1 MGKKILF
8 TSHTA
13 NFQKFN
19 RPFMRMLRK
28 DDWEVHYASMGE
40 EEILDADKSFTV
52 SFTRNPFTISNIRAY
67 KQLKQ
72 IIDRENYDIIHT
84 HTPVGSVVTRLA
96 ARRARSR
103 GTRVIYTAHGFHFF
117 TGAPLLSWLIY
128 YPVERFMARHTDTL
142 ITIND
147 EDYKR
152 AKRTFK
158 TDVRYVP
165 GVGVDPERFKP
176 RLTKKQRNDLRRSL
190 GLKPDDF
197 VMIYPAEL
205 NKNKNQTMLI
215 MAMEKLTAANPHIH
229 LLLPGQDSMNGFHSK
244 LIKEKGLQNNIHL
257 LGYRADIPQLL
268 MASDLSVS
276 ASYREGLPVHIMEAM
291 TAGLPIISTKCRG
304 ATELIE
310 EGENGYLVDFDDVEA
325 MTAEIMKMSQNGM
338 HGFGKCSKNKSK
350 KYQIEHI
357 TKEMKKTYC
366 KKQKILHLL
375 SSSQFSGAES
385 VACTL
390 ILGVDGQY
398 EIAYCS
404 PTGTIKNVLSA
415 KNIEYC
421 PLEKFNRKALSRVI
435 ADWKP
440 DVIHAHDF
448 RASILA
454 SFFAKEVE
462 IISHIHQNP
471 AWSNKITIRSLLYRW
486 RIKKFMKIVIV
497 TDAMRNNFIFRGVTG
512 EKLII
517 IHNLVDKNSII
528 EKSKVGL
535 GTPSYDIAFCGR
547 LESVKQPLEFLD
559 IIYKIKK
566 TQANVR
572 AIMIGEGSLRKDCEL
587 YVNKNCLQDNVVI
600 AGFQNNPYQYIK
612 NSKFLFITST
622 DEGFGLVAAEADI
635 LNTVV
640 LSFNL
645 KAIAEL
651 FSGARS
657 TYKTKN
663 TIIQTYLECC
673 HNRKEYQQLLKS
685 QQKSLP
691 TDITDKRAWQNNLL
705 NLYKKASK
713 Q

>member
-1 MGKKILF
+1 MRNKILF
-8 TSHTA
+8 TSHVA

-28 DDWEVHYASMGE
+28 DGWEVHYASMGE

-96 ARRARSR
+96 ARRARKR

-117 TGAPLLSWLIY
+117 TGAPLLNWLIY

-152 AKRTFK
+152 AKRAFK

-205 NKNKNQTMLI
+205 SKRKNQTMLI
-215 MAMEKLTAANPHIH
+215 KVMESVVKYNPTVH
-229 LLLPGQDSMNGFHSK
+229 LLLPGSDSLSGLHKRFVN
-244 LIKEKGLQNNIHL
+244 EKGLARNVHF
-257 LGYRADIPQLL
+257 LGYRSDVAQLL
-268 MASDLSVS
+268 QISDLSVS
-276 ASYREGLPVHIMEAM
+276 TSKQEGLPVHIMEAM
-291 TAGLPIISTKCRG
+291 AAGLPIISTKCRG

-415 KNIEYC
+415 KNIEYY
-421 PLEKFNRKALSRVI
+421 PLEKFNRKTLSRII

-440 DVIHAHDF
+440 DIIHAHDF

-454 SFFAKEVE
+454 SFFAKEVK

-497 TDAMRNNFIFRGVTG
+497 TDAMRNNFIFRGATG

-517 IHNLVDKNSII
+517 IHNLVDKDSII

-535 GTPSYDIAFCGR
+535 DAPSYDIVFCGR

-587 YVNKNCLQDNVVI
+587 YVDKNCLQDNVVI
-600 AGFQNNPYQYIK
+600 AGFQDNPYQYIK

-635 LNTVV
+635 LDTVV

-645 KAIAEL
+645 EAIAEL

-673 HNRKEYQQLLKS
+673 HNRKGYQQLLKS

>member
-1 MGKKILF
+1 MRNKILF
-8 TSHTA
+8 TSHVA

-28 DDWEVHYASMGE
+28 DGWEVHYASMGE
-40 EEILDADKSFTV
+40 EEILDADKSFIV

-96 ARRARSR
+96 ARHARKR

-117 TGAPLLSWLIY
+117 TGAPLLNWLIY
-128 YPVERFMARHTDTL
+128 YPTERLMARYTDTL

-152 AKRTFK
+152 AKRAFK

-165 GVGVDPERFKP
+165 GVGVDPDRFKP

-205 NKNKNQTMLI
+205 SKRKNQTMLI
-215 MAMEKLTAANPHIH
+215 DVMELVVKHNPGVH
-229 LLLPGQDSMNGFHSK
+229 LLLPGSDSLGGLHKRLVN
-244 LIKEKGLQNNIHL
+244 EKDIARNVHF
-257 LGYRADIPQLL
+257 LGYRSDIAQLL
-268 MASDLSVS
+268 QISDLSVS
-276 ASYREGLPVHIMEAM
+276 TSKQEGLPVHIMEAM

-304 ATELIE
+304 ASELVE
-310 EGENGYLVDFDDVEA
+310 DGKNGYLVDFDDIDLMVELILQLSRNYRR
-325 MTAEIMKMSQNGM
+325 E
-338 HGFGKCSKNKSK
+338 FSKFSK
-350 KYQIEHI
+350 KASEKYQIRYS
-357 TKEMKKTYC
+357 TKEMGEIYNEKKR
-366 KKQKILHLL
+366 ILHLL
-375 SSSQFSGAES
+375 ASNKFSGAES

-390 ILGVDGQY
+390 ISGVNDKY
-398 EIAYCS
+398 DVVYCS
-404 PTGTIKNVLSA
+404 PVGTIGDILREKGIKYRPIDKLSY
-415 KNIEYC
+415 KEIS
-421 PLEKFNRKALSRVI
+421 KTI
-435 ADWKP
+435 AEWKP
-440 DVIHAHDF
+440 DIIHAHDF
-448 RASILA
+448 RTSILA
-454 SFFAKEVE
+454 SFFTKKAK
-462 IISHIHQNP
+462 IISHIHQSP
-471 AWSNKITIRSLLYRW
+471 AWSSKITIRSLLYRL
-486 RIKKFMKIVIV
+486 RMGKFMSIVVV
-497 TDAMRNNFIFRGVTG
+497 TDNMRNNSIFRGVASK
-512 EKLII
+512 KLIV
-517 IHNLVDKNSII
+517 IHNLVNKDSII
-528 EKSKVGL
+528 EKSKDGL
-535 GTPSYDIAFCGR
+535 DGSSYNIAFCGR
-547 LESVKQPLEFLD
+547 LENVKQPLEFLD

-566 TQANVR
+566 IQANVR
-572 AIMIGEGSLRKDCEL
+572 VIMIGDGSLRKDCEL
-587 YVNKNCLQDNVVI
+587 YIKENRLQDNVRIV
-600 AGFQNNPYQYIK
+600 GFQDNPYQYIR

-640 LSFNL
+640 LSFEL

-651 FSGARS
+651 FPGAKS

-663 TIIQTYLECC
+663 ALVQTYLECC
-673 HNRKEYQQLLKS
+673 HDRKKYQQLLKA

-691 TDITDKRAWQNNLL
+691 KDITNKRAWQANLL
-705 NLYKKASK
+705 NLYKKASR

>member
-28 DDWEVHYASMGE
+28 DGWEVHYASMGE

-96 ARRARSR
+96 ARGARKR

-117 TGAPLLSWLIY
+117 TGAPLLNWLIY
-128 YPVERFMARHTDTL
+128 YPVERLMARHTDTL

-165 GVGVDPERFKP
+165 GVGVDPKRFKP

-205 NKNKNQTMLI
+205 SKRKNQTMLI
-215 MAMEKLTAANPHIH
+215 KVMESVVKYNPTVH
-229 LLLPGQDSMNGFHSK
+229 LLLPGSDSLSGLHKRFVN
-244 LIKEKGLQNNIHL
+244 EKGLARHVHF
-257 LGYRADIPQLL
+257 LGYRSDVAQLL
-268 MASDLSVS
+268 QISDLSVS
-276 ASYREGLPVHIMEAM
+276 TSKQEGLPVHIMEAM
-291 TAGLPIISTKCRG
+291 AAGLPIISTKCRG

-310 EGENGYLVDFDDVEA
+310 ESENGYLVDFDDVEA

-357 TKEMKKTYC
+357 TKEMKKIYNE
-366 KKQKILHLL
+366 KKRILHLL
-375 SSSQFSGAES
+375 ASSKFSGAES

-390 ILGVDGQY
+390 IGGVNDKY
-398 EIAYCS
+398 DVAYCS
-404 PTGTIKNVLSA
+404 PVGTIGNVLRE
-415 KNIEYC
+415 KGIEYC
-421 PLEKFNRKALSRVI
+421 PIDKLSYKEISRTI
-435 ADWKP
+435 AKWKP
-440 DVIHAHDF
+440 DIIHAHDF

-454 SFFAKEVE
+454 SFFAKKAK
-462 IISHIHQNP
+462 IISHIHQSP
-471 AWSNKITIRSLLYRW
+471 AWSSKTTVRSLVYRL
-486 RIKKFMKIVIV
+486 RMGKFMSIVVV
-497 TDAMRNNFIFRGVTG
+497 TDNMRNNSIFRGVASK
-512 EKLII
+512 KLIV
-517 IHNLVDKNSII
+517 IHNLVNKDSII
-528 EKSKVGL
+528 EKSKDGL
-535 GTPSYDIAFCGR
+535 DGSSYNIAFCGR
-547 LESVKQPLEFLD
+547 LENVKQPLEFLD

-566 TQANVR
+566 IQANVR
-572 AIMIGEGSLRKDCEL
+572 VIMIGDGSLRKDCEL
-587 YVNKNCLQDNVVI
+587 YIKENCLQDNVRIV
-600 AGFQNNPYQYIK
+600 GFQDNPYQYIR

-635 LNTVV
+635 LDTVV
-640 LSFNL
+640 LSFEL

-651 FSGARS
+651 FPGAKS

-663 TIIQTYLECC
+663 ALVQTYLECC
-673 HNRKEYQQLLKS
+673 HDRKKYQQLLKA

-691 TDITDKRAWQNNLL
+691 KDITNKRAWQANLL
-705 NLYKKASK
+705 NLYKKASR